1 MVKINAVIASSIY
14 LCIIIVKRITAILLL
29 LIYTAAV
36 AGVHV
41 SGFYCCGKLRST
53 TVSAMAFAKST
64 AKNDD
69 GCCKHKQAVLK
80 VNDTHESAGLAR
92 LSTAKSI
99 LFHIFYRHP
108 ANIIATNNLACAIS
122 NPVNGPPLRP
132 QTPLYIQYCNY
143 RI

>member
-1 MVKINAVIASSIY
+1 MIKITANNESSIY
-14 LCIIIVKRITAILLL
+14 LCRTIVKRITAILLL

-36 AGVHV
+36 AGVRV

-53 TVSAMAFAKST
+53 TVSPMAFAKST
-64 AKNDD
+64 ANDD

-80 VNDTHESAGLAR
+80 VNDTHESTGLAK
-92 LSTAKSI
+92 LSADKSI
-99 LFHIFYRHP
+99 LLHVFYSHP
-108 ANIIATNNLACAIS
+108 DNLIATNYLAGAFS
-122 NPVNGPPLRP
+122 NPVNGPPLQP

>member
-1 MVKINAVIASSIY
+1 MIKITANNASSIY
-14 LCIIIVKRITAILLL
+14 LCITIVKRITAILLL

-36 AGVHV
+36 AGVRV

-53 TVSAMAFAKST
+53 TVSPMAFAKST
-64 AKNDD
+64 ANDD

-80 VNDTHESAGLAR
+80 VNDTHEGTGLAK
-92 LSTAKSI
+92 LSAAKSI
-99 LFHIFYRHP
+99 LLHVFYPNP
-108 ANIIATNNLACAIS
+108 ANIIATNYLACAIS